1 MATTRI
7 WSTCEAIVAN
17 TAETIDLGY
26 TLALLVTNKSGA
38 DLYIKFEWAAGDTEV
53 SATNFDACIS
63 NSGTM
68 SLTADTPG
76 LPRLYNMRV
85 ISTGSG
91 RVAAMGW

>member
-7 WSTCEAIVAN
+7 WSVCEAIVAS

-26 TLALLVTNKSGA
+26 TSALLITNKSGA
-38 DLYIKFEWAAGDTEV
+38 DLYIKFEWATGDTEV
-53 SATNFDACIS
+53 SATNFDACVS
-63 NSGTM
+63 DNGNM
-68 SLTADTPG
+68 SLTADMPG

-85 ISTGSG
+85 ISTSGG